1 MTRGRKFRRKSRSN
15 FEYLVSCRLLLSS
28 RWYRRT
34 GFKFVRRCCE
44 CVRGRLSPF
53 DKRHV
58 GIHTGAFLRK
68 KAPMTRVFWMS
79 PTNEASHSHLLPRCW
94 PGSPSQQPIALR
106 PNQNFWTFA
115 GPPRLWYVR
124 KALVRFSIT
133 NILSPGCQLSHAKP
147 TIDTMKRYI
156 VGSCCI
162 YNA

>member
-58 GIHTGAFLRK
+58 GIHTGAFLRLEK
-68 KAPMTRVFWMS
+68 STYDACVLDESNQRGFS
-79 PTNEASHSHLLPRCW
+79 FALASQMLAW
-94 PGSPSQQPIALR
+94 
-106 PNQNFWTFA
+106 F
-115 GPPRLWYVR
+115 
-124 KALVRFSIT
+124 
-133 NILSPGCQLSHAKP
+133 AKP
-147 TIDTMKRYI
+147 ATDCFATKSEFLDFRGSTTSVVRTKSLGSIFNHEYFESGLSTSDTMKRNI